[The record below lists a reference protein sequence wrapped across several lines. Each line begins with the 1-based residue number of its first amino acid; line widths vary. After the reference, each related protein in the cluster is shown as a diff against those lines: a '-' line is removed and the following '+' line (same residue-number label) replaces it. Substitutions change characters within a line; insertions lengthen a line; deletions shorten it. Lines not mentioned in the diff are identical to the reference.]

1 MKVEFLNEARWIHFC
16 GKTIEEA
23 LTKLTK
29 FLSQDK
35 FKEEF
40 KDSDINIEL
49 SFNFKEWR
57 AGCFLFL
64 TDIEEE

>member
-1 MKVEFLNEARWIHFC
+1 MKVEYLNEARWIHFC

-35 FKEEF
+35 FK
-40 KDSDINIEL
+40 DIIKYENTIIEL
-49 SFNFKEWR
+49 SFDCEWR
-57 AGCFLFL
+57 AGCFVFI